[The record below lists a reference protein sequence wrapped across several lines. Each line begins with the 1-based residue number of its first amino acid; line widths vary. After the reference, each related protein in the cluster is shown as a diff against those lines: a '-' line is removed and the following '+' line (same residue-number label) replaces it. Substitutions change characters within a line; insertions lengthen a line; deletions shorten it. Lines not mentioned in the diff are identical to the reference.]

1 MAGARLR
8 HGTTM
13 STMIPP
19 RKRHIKQLPS
29 LLADLVADQPHPVHI
44 RLLFQDEGRFGR
56 INDTRHCWAPRQIR
70 PQTSR
75 QVVRESIYAFG
86 AVCPHDGS
94 LSSLVMPW
102 SDYETMSIFLAHT
115 ASLYPHDLCI
125 MVLDQAG
132 WHRTAHLRIPA
143 SIRLLWLPP
152 YSPELNPAEHIWD
165 HLEENWLRNT
175 AFATLDAVEQTVCDG
190 LRALTR
196 NPALVKSMTL
206 FDWINTI
213 PLTYN

>member
-1 MAGARLR
+1 MVN
-8 HGTTM
+8 
-13 STMIPP
+13 STLEP
-19 RKRHIKQLPS
+19 KRHIKKLPE
-29 LLADLVADQPHPVHI
+29 LLAATVADVPRPVRI

-56 INDTRHCWAPRQIR
+56 INDTRRCWAPRHVR
-70 PQTSR
+70 PQTSH

-94 LSSLVMPW
+94 LASLVLPW
-102 SDYETMSIFLAHT
+102 SDSETMSIFLAHT
-115 ASLYPHDLCI
+115 AALYADDLCV
-125 MVLDQAG
+125 MLLDQAG
-132 WHRTAHLRIPA
+132 WHRTVKLRVPRN
-143 SIRLLWLPP
+143 IRLLWLPP

-175 AFATLDAVEQTVCDG
+175 AFPSLNAVEDTVCAG
-190 LRALTR
+190 LRYLGQHTDI
-196 NPALVKSMTL
+196 VKSMTL